1 MDPVTDLR
9 TRRRWFAVGVLAV
22 LGLAGTLGCLT
33 AGPYDMSR
41 IHRDAAALP
50 RNPVIV
56 VHGFLGSRL
65 RNART
70 HQGVWGKMID
80 GLRRGKPDDLALPI
94 DRVPINQN
102 RDDLVAYEI
111 YDKVAG
117 VQFYGALLDAL
128 DEVGGYQPGDIQ
140 NPHPGDT
147 LFVYAYDW
155 RRDIAESAAGLGNA
169 IRQIKARLNQPDLKF
184 DIVAHS
190 MGGLVATYFLKYG
203 TADVLG
209 GPLPKTPPYTGAA
222 DVARVVSI
230 ATPFLG
236 TMSALEAL
244 NNGIARTLSP
254 RDIFTMPSIY
264 QLLLADPRGHFVD
277 ANGAP
282 VEVPLY
288 EASTWVRG
296 RWSIFGPEASGEA
309 GPPPGAERFLQ
320 EALNRARN
328 LHAAMANDRPEGP
341 PVPVHLF
348 GSDCMPTLDQVVLEP
363 EADRVRLL
371 FPDQSS
377 TWRNARER
385 GKIAL
390 IPGDGTVTADSL
402 LAFGSGVNKGAN
414 VSTYIFCGTH
424 GLMVSNPALQ
434 DNILHV
440 LLGNA
445 ARRSSV
451 EAAAGTDPAAPPA
464 RPASDLFR
472 DR

>member
-1 MDPVTDLR
+1 MGPANELQAH
-9 TRRRWFAVGVLAV
+9 RRRIAVSCLVGIGVV
-22 LGLAGTLGCLT
+22 VGLGGCLT
-33 AGPYDMSR
+33 SGRYDMAR

-56 VHGFLGSRL
+56 IHGFLGSRL

-70 HQGVWGKMID
+70 HQGVWGKLID
-80 GLRRGKPDDLALPI
+80 SVRRGDPDDLALPI
-94 DRVPINQN
+94 DRLPITAN
-102 RDDLVAYEI
+102 RDDLLAYEI

-117 VQFYGALLDAL
+117 VKFYGALLDAL
-128 DEVGGYQPGDIQ
+128 EKVGRYRPGDIR
-140 NPHPGDT
+140 NPRPGDT

-155 RRDIAESAAGLGNA
+155 RRDIVESASGLGNA
-169 IRQIKARLNQPDLKF
+169 IQQIKTHLDRPDLKF

-190 MGGLVATYFLKYG
+190 MGGIVASYYLKYG
-203 TADVLG
+203 AADVLDR
-209 GPLPKTPPYTGAA
+209 PLPATPPYAGTD
-222 DVARVVSI
+222 DVARVVTI
-230 ATPFLG
+230 ATPHLG
-236 TMSALEAL
+236 TMSAFEAL
-244 NNGIARTLSP
+244 NKGIARTLSP

-264 QLLLADPRGHFVD
+264 QLLPADPRGHFVD
-277 ANGAP
+277 PEGAP

-296 RWSIFGPEASGEA
+296 RWSVFSSEA
-309 GPPPGAERFLQ
+309 GAGSVPTGGAERFLQ
-320 EALNRARN
+320 GALDRARA
-328 LHAAMANDRPEGP
+328 LHAAMAIDRPEGP

-363 EADRVRLL
+363 GSNRVRLE
-371 FPDQSS
+371 FPDQSP

-385 GKIAL
+385 GKVAL

-402 LAFGSGVNKGAN
+402 LAFGPGINHGPN

-434 DNILHV
+434 DNLLHV

-445 ARRSSV
+445 ARKSTV
-451 EAAAGTDPAAPPA
+451 EAATDAPPSV
-464 RPASDLFR
+464 RPASDPFR